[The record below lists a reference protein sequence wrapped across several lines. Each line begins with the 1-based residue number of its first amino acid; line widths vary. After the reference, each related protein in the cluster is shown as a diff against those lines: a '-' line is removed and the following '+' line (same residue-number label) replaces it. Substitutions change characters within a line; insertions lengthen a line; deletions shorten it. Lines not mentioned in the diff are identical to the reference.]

1 MLNCP
6 DYLRGCKADGRQRD
20 LTPSEQQRITTAASE
35 FPDDAKKC
43 SYCGL
48 VYASSAPMRRLGFLD
63 GIAGLGFTA
72 VAV

>member
-6 DYLRGCKADGRQRD
+6 DYLRGCKAAGQQRD

-48 VYASSAPMRRLGFLD
+48 VYAPSAPTRRLGWLD
-63 GIAGLGFTA
+63 GIGGLGFTA